1 MMNKKELQENLLEEL
16 TKQPKFKKTLENLA
30 KS

>member
-1 MMNKKELQENLLEEL
+1 MDKKELQNNILEEL
-16 TKQPKFKKTLENLA
+16 SKQPKFKKTLENLA